1 MESKAAGAMTAPN
14 PPTKKV
20 KKLTFRGET
29 YSWTEIGVGWL
40 LLLPALAFL
49 VFVFVIPVVQVVQ
62 LSFTNYNTITGA
74 MSPAGFSNYV
84 YLLTGETSAYFYQ
97 SLGHTVVYAIV
108 RIGFDITLALLI
120 AVMLDSNI
128 PLKKFLRASY
138 FAPVVVPVVAS
149 SLIWLWFYDPG
160 VGPFNQILGWLGL
173 PASKW
178 LYHENTSLM
187 SVLIFSIWKG
197 LGYNMI
203 LFLTGLQGIP
213 DSYVEAARI
222 DGATNWQLFWRVKL
236 PLLKP
241 IMSFVL
247 MMDFIEAFKAFTE
260 VNVMTPDGGPLRST
274 MLIVNYIYE
283 LAFSNGRMGRASA
296 CAMILFV
303 IILVFTIIRNHMNAS
318 KTVDY
323 D

>member
-1 MESKAAGAMTAPN
+1 MEPKATGVSKTSN
-14 PPTKKV
+14 PPAKKM
-20 KKLTFRGET
+20 KKLTLRGET
-29 YSWTEIGVGWL
+29 YSWKEIGVGWL
-40 LLLPALAFL
+40 LLLPAIAFL
-49 VFVFVIPVVQVVQ
+49 VFTFVVPVLQVIQ

-84 YLLTGETSAYFYQ
+84 YLLTGDTSADFYQ
-97 SLGHTVVYAIV
+97 SLGHTLVYAVV
-108 RIGFDITLALLI
+108 RIGFDVVLALLI
-120 AVMLDSNI
+120 AVLLDTNI
-128 PLKKFLRASY
+128 PMKKYLRASY
-138 FAPVVVPVVAS
+138 FAPTVVPVVAS

-160 VGPFNQILGWLGL
+160 VGPFNQILGWLNL

-178 LYHENTSLM
+178 LYHESTALISI
-187 SVLIFSIWKG
+187 LIFSIWKG

-203 LFLTGLQGIP
+203 LFLTGLQSIP

-222 DGATNWQLFWRVKL
+222 DGASSWQIFWRIKL
-236 PLLKP
+236 PLLRP
-241 IMSFVL
+241 VMSFVL
-247 MMDFIEAFKAFTE
+247 MMDIIEAFKAFTE
-260 VNVMTPDGGPLRST
+260 VNVLTPNGGPLRST

-296 CAMILFV
+296 AAMILFV
-303 IILVFTIIRNHMNAS
+303 IIFVFTLIRNRMDAS

>member
-1 MESKAAGAMTAPN
+1 MEPN
-14 PPTKKV
+14 ASGVTKTPPV
-20 KKLTFRGET
+20 KKARKLTLRGET
-29 YSWTEIGVGWL
+29 YNWKEIGVGWL
-40 LLLPALAFL
+40 LLIPALAFL
-49 VFVFVIPVVQVVQ
+49 VFTFVIPVIQVIQ

-74 MSPAGFSNYV
+74 MSPAGFANYV
-84 YLLTGETSAYFYQ
+84 YLLTGDTSADFYQ
-97 SLGHTVVYAIV
+97 SLGHTLVYAVV
-108 RIGFDITLALLI
+108 RIGFDVVLALLI
-120 AVMLDSNI
+120 AVLLDTNI
-128 PLKKFLRASY
+128 PLKKYLRASY

-178 LYHENTSLM
+178 LYHESTSLM
-187 SVLIFSIWKG
+187 SILIFSIWKG

-203 LFLTGLQGIP
+203 LFLTGLQSIP

-222 DGATNWQLFWRVKL
+222 DGASSWQVFWRIKL
-236 PLLKP
+236 PLLRP
-241 IMSFVL
+241 VMSFVL
-247 MMDFIEAFKAFTE
+247 MMDIIEAFKAFTE
-260 VNVMTPDGGPLRST
+260 VNVLTPDGGPLRST

-283 LAFSNGRMGRASA
+283 LAFSNGRMGRAA
-296 CAMILFV
+296 AAAMILFV
-303 IILVFTIIRNHMNAS
+303 IIFVFTLIRNHMDAS

>member
-1 MESKAAGAMTAPN
+1 MEPKATEVGKTSN
-14 PPTKKV
+14 PPAKKM
-20 KKLTFRGET
+20 KKLTLRGET
-29 YSWTEIGVGWL
+29 YSWKEIGVGWL
-40 LLLPALAFL
+40 LLIPAIAFL
-49 VFVFVIPVVQVVQ
+49 VFTFVIPVIQVIQ

-84 YLLTGETSAYFYQ
+84 YLLTGDTSADFYQ
-97 SLGHTVVYAIV
+97 SLGHTLVYAVV
-108 RIGFDITLALLI
+108 RIGFDVVLALLI
-120 AVMLDSNI
+120 AVLLDTHV
-128 PLKKFLRASY
+128 PLKKYLRASY

-178 LYHENTSLM
+178 LYHESTALM
-187 SVLIFSIWKG
+187 SILIFSIWKG

-203 LFLTGLQGIP
+203 LFLTGLQSIP

-222 DGATNWQLFWRVKL
+222 DGASSWQIFWRIKL
-236 PLLKP
+236 PLLRP
-241 IMSFVL
+241 VMSFVL
-247 MMDFIEAFKAFTE
+247 MMDIIEAFKAFTE
-260 VNVMTPDGGPLRST
+260 VNVLTPTGGPLRST
-274 MLIVNYIYE
+274 VLIVNYIYE

-296 CAMILFV
+296 AAMILFV
-303 IILVFTIIRNHMNAS
+303 IIFAFTLIRNRMDAS